1 MEGLNIKKALENIED
16 GWILRINLEE
26 CEEKNE
32 RGYRTECR
40 AVEISGNPDKGKFRM
55 FQNG

>member
-26 CEEKNE
+26 VRKSVKT
-32 RGYRTECR
+32 RL
-40 AVEISGNPDKGKFRM
+40 P
-55 FQNG
+55 